1 MEIVPKQVL
10 DLASK
15 YIGYKEK
22 ASDKDLY
29 SFDGNA

>member
-10 DLASK
+10 GLASK

-22 ASDKDLY
+22 ASNKDKDR
-29 SFDGNA
+29 F

>member
-10 DLASK
+10 GLASK

-22 ASDKDLY
+22 ASDKEY
-29 SFDGNA
+29 SGLLEEE